1 MIPTLVTTWCIRL
14 LMASRVCVT
23 APTFA
28 VSLYFCLSHC
38 LFHQD
43 HDSNI
48 TTTTVVLFTIL
59 LVMNT
64 DLCGEEVTADYPH
77 DEVRNPGVNH
87 FPDGVFQKC
96 RYITMKERE
105 AERDR
110 LRKLRRMKQKNAA
123 KRRAVGA
130 TVVPTVGG
138 SDWESDTD
146 SLFNRPMTANNG
158 AAGPTPPGALA
169 INFIA
174 QDGVAGA
181 TLEQGGAAATN
192 VVLAPTETPSL
203 VVGSTPRTAAPL
215 DTTALYANVPGGIAG
230 LAMGFDHAWDV
241 ELQNQQAHAAIAAQ
255 QQQQHNNSNTAPAV
269 NNNSTAGGGSAGG
282 GGSGGHHLIRAR
294 AMYVQRK

>member
-1 MIPTLVTTWCIRL
+1 M
-14 LMASRVCVT
+14 
-23 APTFA
+23 
-28 VSLYFCLSHC
+28 
-38 LFHQD
+38 D
-43 HDSNI
+43 
-48 TTTTVVLFTIL
+48 
-59 LVMNT
+59 T

-158 AAGPTPPGALA
+158 AGAGPSSGALA

-174 QDGVAGA
+174 QDNNVVGA
-181 TLEQGGAAATN
+181 TG
-192 VVLAPTETPSL
+192 
-203 VVGSTPRTAAPL
+203 
-215 DTTALYANVPGGIAG
+215 
-230 LAMGFDHAWDV
+230 
-241 ELQNQQAHAAIAAQ
+241 
-255 QQQQHNNSNTAPAV
+255 
-269 NNNSTAGGGSAGG
+269 
-282 GGSGGHHLIRAR
+282 
-294 AMYVQRK
+294 